1 MDRLTY
7 LDKLESESI
16 NIIRE
21 AVVSYKN
28 PVLLYSI
35 GKDSSVLLHL
45 SKKAFFPGKVPFK
58 LLHID
63 TGYKFEEMIKFR
75 DDCIKQNEVD
85 LIVYKNLSKEA
96 RKLKPEDASSDYYI
110 YHKKTKPLLD
120 ALEKYNF
127 DAAIGGARRE
137 EEKSRAKERIFSVR
151 SELGFW
157 DPKNQRPELWELYN
171 TNIGEKNSMR
181 IFPLSNWT
189 EVDIWSYIAKEKIE
203 VVPLYFSV
211 NRLVFKRNGIHIRV
225 DKFNKPAKGEKVIHA
240 ECRYRTLGCSPSTGV
255 VFSTASSL
263 EEILEEVKNV
273 KKSERSTRAI
283 DYTFDSSMEQ
293 KKKQGYF

>member
-1 MDRLTY
+1 MNKLTY
-7 LDKLESESI
+7 LDKLESEGI

-21 AVVSYKN
+21 ASANYKN
-28 PVLLYSI
+28 LVLLYSI

-45 SKKAFFPGKVPFK
+45 CKKAFFPGKVPFK
-58 LLHID
+58 FLHID

-75 DDCIKQNEVD
+75 DDCIKKNGID

-96 RKLKPEDASSDYYI
+96 GKLKPEDASSDYYI

-120 ALEKYNF
+120 ALRKYNF
-127 DAAIGGARRE
+127 NAAIGGARRE
-137 EEKSRAKERIFSVR
+137 EEKSRAKERVFSVR
-151 SELGFW
+151 DEFGSW

-189 EVDIWSYIAKEKIE
+189 EADIWSYIVKEKIE

-211 NRLVFKRNGIHIRV
+211 NRSVFKRNGIYIRV
-225 DKFNKPAKGEKVIHA
+225 DKFNKPVSGEKVIRA
-240 ECRYRTLGCSPSTGV
+240 KCRYRTLGCSPSTGV
-255 VFSTASSL
+255 VFSTATSL

-283 DYTFDSSMEQ
+283 DYTSDSSMEK